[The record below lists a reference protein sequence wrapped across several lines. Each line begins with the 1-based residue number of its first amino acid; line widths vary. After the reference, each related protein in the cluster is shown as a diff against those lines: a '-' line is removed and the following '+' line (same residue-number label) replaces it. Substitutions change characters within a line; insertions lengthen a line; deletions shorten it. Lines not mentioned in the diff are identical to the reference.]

1 MQKFLKH
8 WPSYLFVCMMVPGL
22 RYYYGRSDC
31 EGLLWILTPV
41 VRLVRFVSGMDFVYL
56 AGCGYVNHRYRFVVA
71 PSCAGIRFL
80 TIAMG
85 MLIFSFVH
93 RMNSR
98 KQGMV
103 WTLSASAAAYGYTVL
118 VNSIRILLSIHL
130 PRVLGQ
136 VAGKEGRLTAERL
149 HTMIGTGV
157 YFVSL
162 LILYGLAEHVL
173 EKILNRKKAGGTV
186 SRPAAPVCWYA
197 AAVLIL
203 PFMKQAAAGN
213 LSGTAGYAWTVL
225 GVCSVV
231 LITEQLF
238 LHLRHA
244 LLYKKRIK

>member
-22 RYYYGRSDC
+22 RYYYGRLDC

-41 VRLVRFVSGMDFVYL
+41 VRLVRFLSGMDFVYL

-186 SRPAAPVCWYA
+186 IRPAAGLLVCGCGVDSAFYETGCSRESVHNRRICMDRSWCLQRNSYNRTAVFTSAVRFA
-197 AAVLIL
+197 A
-203 PFMKQAAAGN
+203 
-213 LSGTAGYAWTVL
+213 
-225 GVCSVV
+225 
-231 LITEQLF
+231 
-238 LHLRHA
+238 
-244 LLYKKRIK
+244 